1 MVDSLDVS
9 DNKID
14 NNGMRALELALK
26 PGTKA
31 YTKGTI
37 NLNTIDL
44 SNNAF
49 ATKAAKAA
57 VFEARRAVDDG
68 TRTRADTSASKAN
81 VVRTAVAFK
90 LATGYDFRIEPMMQM
105 TSK

>member
-1 MVDSLDVS
+1 MVSALDVS

-31 YTKGTI
+31 YRSTI

-44 SNNAF
+44 SNNSF
-49 ATKAAKAA
+49 ATKAAKQA
-57 VFEARRAVDDG
+57 VMEARRAVDDG
-68 TRTRADTSASKAN
+68 TRTRQDNSNKAN
-81 VVRTAVAFK
+81 VVRTAVAYR
-90 LATGYDFRIEPMMQM
+90 LASGFDFRIEPLGREG
-105 TSK
+105 